1 MTLTLN
7 SYTLLI
13 LLACGNFLCIA
24 LYTQVVREGRDY
36 IANCFLAAF
45 CLFFCIGNLDY
56 IFIPNHYYN
65 YYPRLIGMGDVAS
78 LLLGPLLYLYV
89 LLLSSNDHRFKW
101 KYLIHLAPV
110 TIYMIW
116 LLPFKLKD
124 INAQV
129 QEFDRLVSGLMPFP
143 VMVAYY
149 NKVVNL
155 IYILMI
161 FFLLRKHHS
170 VVKQLVST
178 AEENSLNWIRN
189 LALFAFPLYLCW
201 FLQNQG
207 LVDDHFFGVG
217 NLLFSYYLGY
227 HVIQQKSIYTTLSN
241 DFSVNKIDASGTKY
255 KNSILTVERK
265 TLYKDRLDALMVS
278 EKPFKDKELSL
289 TMLADKV
296 EIKPGYLSQILNE
309 DYRES
314 FYTFINRYRI
324 EESKRLLLDKR
335 YQNYNILSIAY
346 EAGFNSKSTFN
357 KVFRESVG
365 VSPSEYQKQHLV

>member
-36 IANCFLAAF
+36 VANCFLAA
-45 CLFFCIGNLDY
+45 
-56 IFIPNHYYN
+56 
-65 YYPRLIGMGDVAS
+65 LIGMGDVAS

-124 INAQV
+124 INALV
-129 QEFDRLVSGLMPFP
+129 QEFDRLVSGVMPFP

-149 NKVVNL
+149 NK
-155 IYILMI
+155 
-161 FFLLRKHHS
+161 
-170 VVKQLVST
+170 LVST

-255 KNSILTVERK
+255 KNSVLTVERK
-265 TLYKDRLDALMVS
+265 TLYKERLDALMVS

-365 VSPSEYQKQHLV
+365 VSPSEYQKQPLV